1 MARSAC
7 WPDWPSPIPPLRAPL
22 PLPTR
27 EVVAD
32 FDALDAG
39 LADSGYASIAD
50 YLAAKADGTATPE
63 QVAALDP
70 LVDAVGG
77 TTEDGLALAETRPTE
92 EDIAAAE
99 AAALAAE
106 QGVAD
111 AEAAIGAAWN
121 KPGDLGALLA
131 ALREKLAAD
140 QDAIDAAIL
149 ASQAGDDLAA
159 AVPVDDT
166 VSDGEALP
174 LVE

>member
-1 MARSAC
+1 M
-7 WPDWPSPIPPLRAPL
+7 
-22 PLPTR
+22 
-27 EVVAD
+27 
-32 FDALDAG
+32 
-39 LADSGYASIAD
+39 
-50 YLAAKADGTATPE
+50 
-63 QVAALDP
+63 
-70 LVDAVGG
+70 
-77 TTEDGLALAETRPTE
+77 
-92 EDIAAAE
+92 
-99 AAALAAE
+99 
-106 QGVAD
+106 
-111 AEAAIGAAWN
+111 AAWN